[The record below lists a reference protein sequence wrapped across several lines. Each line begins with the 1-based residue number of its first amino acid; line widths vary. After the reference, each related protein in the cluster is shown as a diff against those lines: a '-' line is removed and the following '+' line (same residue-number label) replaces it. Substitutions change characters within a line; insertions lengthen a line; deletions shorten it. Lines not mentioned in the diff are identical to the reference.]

1 MKASTFQTLIVGSLC
16 LAVSGLSGGL
26 YNQYLRWLPMA
37 YNPARDTRN
46 WYTRLMFAQHLAN
59 LVPVW
64 GRSTGK
70 SPIRKG

>member
-1 MKASTFQTLIVGSLC
+1 
-16 LAVSGLSGGL
+16 
-26 YNQYLRWLPMA
+26 MA

-64 GRSTGK
+64 GRSTEPAIRV
-70 SPIRKG
+70 SPCSIVAARH